1 MRAYCPQSNI
11 KARKAEI
18 VKEVQRQLPDYYRQV
33 FRECAEDV
41 MQQAVAAA
49 IITLDKCYGWKR
61 KRLYDYMKNLQ
72 MILETM
78 TKPTEI
84 TSAWSNDDN
93 IKYLMRYGI
102 DIRKEFKAEVNDE
115 D

>member
-18 VKEVQRQLPDYYRQV
+18 VKEVQKQLPDYYRQV

-41 MQQAVAAA
+41 MQQSIAAVLL
-49 IITLDKCYGWKR
+49 TLDKCYGWKR
-61 KRLYDYMKNLQ
+61 QRLNQFVRDLQ
-72 MILETM
+72 MMLDTM

-84 TSAWSNDDN
+84 SASWCNDDN
-93 IKYLMRYGI
+93 IKYMHRYGI
-102 DIRKEFKAEVNDE
+102 DIRKEFKAQFD
-115 D
+115 DD